1 MKKFI
6 IKLLIFL
13 LPFFVLLFI
22 IEVSIRHIPNDY
34 KSKRDYIKKNGK
46 NIEILALGSSHVYY
60 GLNPDFFNKSCFNLA
75 QVAQTPEF
83 DLKLFQHFL
92 PQLPHLKVLIYPI
105 SYFTFYW
112 DLQSSTESWRL
123 KNYSIYYKI
132 NTSQSLQN
140 YFEIFSVDPKS
151 NYKRIINF
159 YKHKKTEVGVTP
171 RGWGFNCLAEYS
183 ANLDQTAAESAIRH
197 TNVDGPFYSKNSS
210 EVEEIIKICQ
220 QKGIQVVL
228 LFPPAYKAYRDQIN
242 KKQLNNTYLKVDSLV
257 VKYSNCRFIDIFADT
272 NYVAQ
277 DFLDADHLNNLGSKK
292 MSQFLNDY
300 IQQTYFRK

>member
-13 LPFFVLLFI
+13 LPFFILLFI

-34 KSKRDYIKKNGK
+34 KTKRDYIKKNGDK
-46 NIEILALGSSHVYY
+46 IEILALGSSHVYY
-60 GLNPDFFNKSCFNLA
+60 GLNPDLFYTSCFNLA

-92 PQLPHLKVLIYPI
+92 PQLPNLKVLIYPI

-112 DLQSSTESWRL
+112 DLQSSRESWRL
-123 KNYSIYYKI
+123 KNYSLYYNI
-132 NTSQSLQN
+132 EAAQSVKN
-140 YFEIFSVDPKS
+140 YFEILSVDPKS
-151 NYKRIINF
+151 NYKRIIDF
-159 YKHKKTEVGVTP
+159 YIHKKTEVGVTP
-171 RGWGFNCLAEYS
+171 RGWGFNCLAEFS
-183 ANLDQTAAESAIRH
+183 ANLDQTAAESAVRH
-197 TNVDGPFYSKNSS
+197 TSVDGLFFSKNSS

-220 QKGIQVVL
+220 QNGIQVVL

-242 KKQLNNTYLKVDSLV
+242 KKQLTQTYSKIDSLV
-257 VKYSNCRFIDIFADT
+257 KEYDNCRFIDIFADT
-272 NYVAQ
+272 NYIAR
-277 DFLDADHLNNLGSKK
+277 DFLDADHLNNLGSRK

-300 IQQTYFRK
+300 IQQAYFSK

>member
-6 IKLLIFL
+6 IKIVLFL
-13 LPFFVLLFI
+13 LPFLVLLFL
-22 IEVSIRHIPNDY
+22 IEVSIRKIPNDY
-34 KSKRDYIKKNGK
+34 KSKRDYLQKNGK
-46 NIEILALGSSHVYY
+46 NIEILALGSSHIYY
-60 GLNPDFFNKSCFNLA
+60 GLNPDLFTKSCFNLA

-112 DLQSSTESWRL
+112 DLQSSSESWRL

-132 NTSQSLQN
+132 KTAQSLQN
-140 YFEIFSVDPKS
+140 HFEILSVDPKN
-151 NYKRIINF
+151 NYKRIIDF

-183 ANLDQTAAESAIRH
+183 ANLDQTAAESAVRH
-197 TNVDGPFYSKNSS
+197 TSIDAHFFSKNSS

-242 KKQLNNTYLKVDSLV
+242 KKQLNHTYLKIDSLV
-257 VKYSNCRFIDIFADT
+257 AEYSNCRFVDIFDDT
-272 NYVAQ
+272 NYVAH
-277 DFLDADHLNNLGSKK
+277 DFLDADHLNNLGSIK
-292 MSQFLNDY
+292 MSQFLNGY
-300 IQQTYFRK
+300 IQELYFKK